1 MTLAPTHVSKFVTF
15 SDCQSLV
22 VALLPHYFCTS
33 SAQLLHYFCTTSV
46 QLLHYFCTTSAL
58 LLATSALLLHC
69 FCIIFALLMYYFDT
83 NSALLLQY
91 FCNTSALLVHFC
103 THAWRIYVYF
113 PKSVLPKGYFP
124 YMNFCEMILMK
135 FLLPLVICV
144 HLPSLLK
151 KLLVAKVY
159 FSKCNYPK
167 CILV

>member
-1 MTLAPTHVSKFVTF
+1 MPISGRRTTS
-15 SDCQSLV
+15 
-22 VALLPHYFCTS
+22 ALL
-33 SAQLLHYFCTTSV
+33 LHFFCTTSA

-58 LLATSALLLHC
+58 LLHYFCTTSRYFCTTSALLLHC
-69 FCIIFALLMYYFDT
+69 IALLLYYFDT
-83 NSALLLQY
+83 NSALLLQYFCNNLYY

-167 CILV
+167 CILA